1 MGRICYITAAILL
14 LTVSWIWAGTF
25 DDLAAASAARTAPPV
40 FAAAGM
46 VVKTEFKSG
55 AQDDSEIQTESDTL
69 LPEPVSAVGAPQ
81 AIPQPAAAYKKR
93 SRGMSPPPKRQ
104 SASSSRSN
112 TLAQKKDDPSSLDL
126 DLEKDLVISPPPA
139 RTDETLEESGQP
151 GIETRGAPG
160 REAVQGRTVDKK
172 KSGIEI
178 RRVSPPAPD
187 QYAAKAIRKV
197 RPLTQDPWSIP
208 AGSHGNRSYPAVSGP
223 VVGESYSRMAPP
235 AMPPRRYV
243 RDGVTVKLAPTDA
256 PAARHPEYDAE
267 REGES
272 DIFSTATEIIGL
284 PFAFISSLF

>member
-25 DDLAAASAARTAPPV
+25 DDLAAASAARTTPPV

-55 AQDDSEIQTESDTL
+55 AQDDSEMQTESDTL
-69 LPEPVSAVGAPQ
+69 LPEPASAVGAPQ

-93 SRGMSPPPKRQ
+93 SNRGMSPPPKRQ
-104 SASSSRSN
+104 SASSLRSDAV
-112 TLAQKKDDPSSLDL
+112 AQKKEDPSSLDL

-139 RTDETLEESGQP
+139 RTDETLEESDQP

-160 REAVQGRTVDKK
+160 KEAVQGKTVDKK
-172 KSGIEI
+172 KSRIEI
-178 RRVSPPAPD
+178 RRVSPPAPE
-187 QYAAKAIRKV
+187 QHAAKAIRKV

-208 AGSHGNRSYPAVSGP
+208 AGSHGNRSYPTVTEPLAP
-223 VVGESYSRMAPP
+223 ESYGRMAPP
-235 AMPPRRYV
+235 AMPRRYV
-243 RDGVTVKLAPTDA
+243 RDGVTIKLAPTDA
-256 PAARHPEYDAE
+256 PAARYPEYDPE

-272 DIFSTATEIIGL
+272 DILSTATEIIGM